1 MAYFK
6 NIGTKNKPNWIVEG
20 SFGTGKDGKRLRI
33 KRTGFRTQK
42 EAEAFLNEYANNV
55 NKGNI
60 KVEAKNIIFGDFI
73 AQWFNEH
80 KSRTLSINTRTNYK
94 SRIDTHIIPYLGRYK
109 LTEIDTLMV
118 QNFYNT
124 LIGQGLKASSVK
136 KIIETLNNCFKYA
149 VKMRLIAILPT
160 DIEKIPVEK
169 PKIEYW
175 NKDQVDFFLD
185 EIKKSSLFTPIFIDM
200 LTGLRVAE
208 LCGLRWRDVDLD
220 NGTIEVNGQVIFDRI
235 NKVLVPTEILKTDTS
250 HRKIS
255 IPNILVEHLRAI
267 KEEEKPQESNF
278 VIQDRYGLVCNPR
291 NVSMRF
297 TKAIAKYK
305 KSIDE
310 IEKETGQTPTNY
322 MKLPQ
327 ITFHGLRHTH
337 ATLLISNGEN
347 IKVVS
352 ERLGHSD
359 IATTLNTYTHVM
371 DESKEKTA
379 SLLDEMFKKS

>member
-1 MAYFK
+1 MAYYK

-20 SFGTGKDGKRLRI
+20 SFGTGKGGERLRI
-33 KRTGFRTQK
+33 KKTGFRTQK
-42 EAEAFLNEYANNV
+42 DAEAYLNEYANNV

-60 KVEAKNIIFGDFI
+60 KVESKNIIFGDFI
-73 AQWFNEH
+73 TQWFNEH
-80 KSRTLSINTRTNYK
+80 KSRTLSINTMTNYK
-94 SRIDTHIIPYLGRYK
+94 SRIDTHILPYLGRYK

-124 LIGQGLKASSVK
+124 LIGEGLKASSAK
-136 KIIETLNNCFKYA
+136 KIIETLNNCFRYA
-149 VKMRLIAILPT
+149 CKMKLIAILPT

-169 PKIEYW
+169 PQIEYW

-185 EIKKSSLFTPIFIDM
+185 QIKDKSLFTPIFIDI

-208 LCGLRWRDVDLD
+208 LCGLRWRDVDL
-220 NGTIEVNGQVIFDRI
+220 NNANIEVNGQVIFDRI
-235 NKVLVPTEILKTDTS
+235 NKILIPTDILKTDTS
-250 HRKIS
+250 HRIIT

-278 VIQDRYGLVCNPR
+278 VIQTKYGLVCNPR

-297 TKAIAKYK
+297 TKSISKYR
-305 KSIDE
+305 KSIED
-310 IEKETGQTPTNY
+310 IEKETGQIPDNY

-337 ATLLISNGEN
+337 ATLLIFNGEN

-352 ERLGHSD
+352 ERLGHND

-371 DESKEKTA
+371 KESKEKTA
-379 SLLDEMFKKS
+379 SLLDEMFKKP

>member
-1 MAYFK
+1 MAHFK
-6 NIGTKNKPNWIVEG
+6 NIGTKNKPNWIVEA

-33 KRTGFRTQK
+33 KKTGFRTQK
-42 EAEAFLNEYANNV
+42 EAETYLNEYATNV

-60 KVEAKNIIFGDFI
+60 KIEARNIIFGDFI
-73 AQWFNEH
+73 TQWFNDH

-109 LTEIDTLMV
+109 LTEIDTMMV
-118 QNFYNT
+118 QNFYNN
-124 LIGQGLKASSVK
+124 LIGEGLKASSVK

-149 VKMRLIAILPT
+149 AKMKLIAYLPT

-185 EIKKSSLFTPIFIDM
+185 KISDNYLFTPIFIDV

-208 LCGLRWRDVDLD
+208 LCGLRWRDIDLD
-220 NGTIEVNGQVIFDRI
+220 NRTIEVNCQIIFDRI

-250 HRKIS
+250 HRIIS
-255 IPNILVEHLRAI
+255 IPNILVEHLKAI
-267 KEEEKPQESNF
+267 KEDEKPQENNF
-278 VIQDRYGLVCNPR
+278 VIRDRYGLICNPR
-291 NVSMRF
+291 NISMNF
-297 TKAIAKYK
+297 SKAISKYK
-305 KSIDE
+305 NPIDK
-310 IEKETGQTPTNY
+310 IKDPVGY
-322 MKLPQ
+322 MQLPQ

-337 ATLLISNGEN
+337 ATLLIFNGEN

-352 ERLGHSD
+352 ERLGHKD

-371 DESKEKTA
+371 KESKEKTA
-379 SLLDEMFKKS
+379 SLLDELFKKS